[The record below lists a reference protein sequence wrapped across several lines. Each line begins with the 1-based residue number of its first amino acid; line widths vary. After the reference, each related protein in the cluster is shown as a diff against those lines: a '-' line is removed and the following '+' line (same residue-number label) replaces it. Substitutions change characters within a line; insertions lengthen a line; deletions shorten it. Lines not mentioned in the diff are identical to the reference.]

1 MELSDLI
8 EFANA
13 YRDLGGA
20 VQDQLAAV
28 LDDPGAMEDCN
39 PNALELIT
47 RFLERQSRGF
57 RHEDDELF
65 DELAELASAIREHLA
80 GEGKP

>member
-1 MELSDLI
+1 MD
-8 EFANA
+8 FANA

-28 LDDPGAMEDCN
+28 LDDPSAMEDCN
-39 PNALELIT
+39 PNALELIA
-47 RFLERQSRGF
+47 RFLERQARGF
-57 RHEDDELF
+57 RDAENEDLF

-80 GEGKP
+80 GEENP